1 MQQIMFTG
9 IITSAPTT
17 YKVPIDQQ
25 GEWAPDLTFCQFYVA
40 AGRLK
45 RRGKRKTD
53 YFSVKAY
60 NKRGEFVQTYGH
72 KGMKVYVQGELQA
85 EQIERPNGS
94 LDILLAVRASSVE
107 FLGMR
112 SDINETILSVSDEGQ
127 EDYIDIADDLV
138 GW

>member
-9 IITSAPTT
+9 IILTEPTT
-17 YKVPIDQQ
+17 YKVPTDQQ
-25 GEWAPDLTFCQFYVA
+25 GEWEPDLTFCQFNVA

-45 RRGKRKTD
+45 RRGKRKVD

-60 NKRGEFVQTYGH
+60 NKRGDFVQTYGH

-85 EQIERPNGS
+85 EMIERPSGK
-94 LDILLAVRASSVE
+94 LDFLLAVRASSVE

-112 SDINETILSVSDEGQ
+112 ADINETIFSVGDEGQ
-127 EDYIDIADDLV
+127 EDYIDIAEDLV